1 MKRIFLILFAVLLTG
16 GMMLQ
21 AGPVSAD
28 RALEVAKKALPQP
41 ATKAS
46 GDLKLIWNG
55 ENAATKAAG
64 QPAFYVFGRDAGGFV
79 IIAGDDNVQPVLA
92 ISETNE
98 FKVEGMPENVKWW
111 MDYIKGYVRSV
122 SSQSSEVAQQ
132 WAALTETKA
141 AIDESLI
148 ENINT
153 DSATV
158 PWNQNAPANGLAP
171 KVNANQSQAIA
182 GCVPVAVAEI
192 LTWHKWPD
200 AGVGLTDAY
209 QSEMN
214 NTDGTLAGYYPMP
227 AYSFVDSEHTHYLDI
242 NMTEA
247 NWNDLQALDTYV
259 EFQNCTD
266 PVRAQLSRLVFACG
280 LLVHA
285 NFNDAA
291 HGGTS
296 ASTNIVPAAFASHM
310 KYNKAA
316 HIEYLADHTTRDWN
330 SLLKTQVLQH
340 PVLYSGEASVGS
352 GNDVGHAY
360 VLDGHAT
367 LKLGGDDVF
376 HFNFGWGGS
385 CNGYYYA
392 TYQDLREVRSYRF
405 DTNLEALIDF
415 VPDKTGTSSY
425 IYDLQYIYYWEDWP
439 GLTFDEPFLYADP
452 FGVNISF
459 CNGGNTVY
467 NGKIIAKLL
476 SKNGTVKSDFSIN
489 GDPELAVTGLAT
501 NGIRGLSKYL
511 ELNGSPDIVF
521 GDKIVFY
528 CTTDEAQTVYE
539 PIKGRI
545 DGTVVSELP
554 IMPAAFIKTAAAY
567 NVNDYFVFQL
577 MNHDYA
583 YDATKWTIIKTGSV
597 TPVVLNQSDK
607 EYQFTEPG
615 TYKIEAA
622 VAETPASGDPVVVET
637 LVTYVEVH

>member
-1 MKRIFLILFAVLLTG
+1 MKKSLLFLLAFLLSGSLT
-16 GMMLQ
+16 LQ

-92 ISETNE
+92 ISETNRFE
-98 FKVEGMPENVKWW
+98 VEGMPENVKWW
-111 MDYIKGYVRSV
+111 MDYIKNYVRSV

-141 AIDESLI
+141 SIDESLI

-171 KVNANQSQAIA
+171 TVNANQSQAIA
-182 GCVPVAVAEI
+182 GCLPVAVAEI

-200 AGVGLTDAY
+200 AGVGLTDSY
-209 QSEMN
+209 QSNMYN
-214 NTDGTLAGYYPMP
+214 DDGTLAGYYAMP
-227 AYSFVDSEHTHYLDI
+227 AYSFVDSEHPHYLDI
-242 NMTEA
+242 NITDA
-247 NWNDLQALDTYV
+247 NWDDLQALNTYDA
-259 EFQNCTD
+259 FQNCTD

-296 ASTNIVPAAFASHM
+296 AGTNIVPAAFASHM

-316 HIEYLADHTTRDWN
+316 HIEYLINYTTKDWN

-340 PVLYSGEASVGS
+340 PVLYAGEASVGS

-367 LKLGGDDVF
+367 LKSTGEDVF
-376 HFNFGWGGS
+376 HFNFGWGGF
-385 CNGYYYA
+385 CNGYYYS
-392 TYQDLREVRSYRF
+392 TYQDLREARPYRF

-415 VPDKTGTSSY
+415 VPDRTGTSSY
-425 IYDLQYIYYWEDWP
+425 IYKLEYDSHYIP
-439 GLTFDEPFLYADP
+439 GIILYNNPFSTDNY
-452 FGVNISF
+452 FQISIGVKNV
-459 CNGGNTVY
+459 GNKTY
-467 NGKIIAKLL
+467 NGKLAAKLIG
-476 SKNGTVKSDFSIN
+476 KTGVEKDVFDFYMSGGYN
-489 GDPELAVTGLAT
+489 DAVTAL
-501 NGIRGLSKYL
+501 
-511 ELNGSPDIVF
+511 DIGYYMQDYYRIKLHDPSTPIEF
-521 GDKIVFY
+521 GDKIVLY
-528 CTTDEAQTVYE
+528 CTSDEGQSSYE

-545 DGTVVSELP
+545 DGSVVSELP
-554 IMPAAFIKTAAAY
+554 IMPAAFIKTAATY
-567 NVNDYFVFQL
+567 KVNDYFVFQI
-577 MNHDYA
+577 MNYDYA
-583 YDATKWTIIKTGSV
+583 YDATVWTVTKTGSV

-607 EYQFTEPG
+607 EYQFTETG

-622 VAETPASGDPVVVET
+622 VAPNGGTVVET